1 MIKANYPTDEQL
13 DSIKKWDFNDGEGCL
28 RYIKDL
34 WNTHY
39 GRCGEGNGFFVFAT
53 GGWSGNEALLSAL
66 EESLV
71 WSVINWDSLY
81 LSGGLLIIAIND
93 KASKQLEKLKD
104 KITKWAWKKVRIQRR
119 CK

>member
-1 MIKANYPTDEQL
+1 MIKSNYPTNEQL
-13 DSIKKWDFNDGEGCL
+13 DRIKNWDYNDIEGCL

-66 EESLV
+66 EKSLV
-71 WSVINWDSLY
+71 WSFIYSDTLY
-81 LSGGLLIIAIND
+81 LHGGLLIVAINI
-93 KASKQLEKLKD
+93 KAREQLCKLED
-104 KITKWAWKKVRIQRR
+104 KITKWAWKRVRIQRR

>member
-13 DSIKKWDFNDGEGCL
+13 DRIKNWDFNDVEGCL

-34 WNTHY
+34 WNIHY
-39 GRCGEGNGFFVFAT
+39 GRCGEGNGFFVFTT

-71 WSVINWDSLY
+71 WSVIHWDSLY

-104 KITKWAWKKVRIQRR
+104 KIKKWAWKKV
-119 CK
+119 K